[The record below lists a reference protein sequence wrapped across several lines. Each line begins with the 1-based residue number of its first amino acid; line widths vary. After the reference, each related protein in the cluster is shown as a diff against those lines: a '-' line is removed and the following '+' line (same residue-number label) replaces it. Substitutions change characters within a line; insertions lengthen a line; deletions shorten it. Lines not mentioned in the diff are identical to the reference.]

1 MERNSTILEFV
12 HTDVCDLNGILTR
25 DNMRYFVTFIDDF
38 SKYSTVLLMKS
49 KDEQFENFKVFKTRV
64 ENQLEKTIKRVR
76 SDRGGEYTSN
86 DINKFC
92 EENGIIHATTS
103 PYSPQ
108 SNGGG
113 REKKQN
119 LN

>member
-1 MERNSTILEFV
+1 MERNSSILELV

-38 SKYSTVLLMKS
+38 SKYCSVFLMKS
-49 KDEQFENFKVFKTRV
+49 KDEQFEKFKVFKTRV
-64 ENQLEKTIKRVR
+64 ENQLEKSIKRVR

-86 DINKFC
+86 EINKFC
-92 EENGIIHATTS
+92 EENGIIHETTS

-108 SNGGG
+108 SN
-113 REKKQN
+113 RVAKRKN
-119 LN
+119 